1 MAENGAA
8 NGETG
13 ETGNEAPERG
23 AGTPS
28 GRTGGLREGAPCW
41 VEAQLSDVEAGRRF
55 YGELFGW
62 TFGQDG
68 EDGEGG
74 ESDAGSGGSGDAGD
88 PASGPERPKEPGKA
102 EQPGKAERPGRAGR
116 PGEPQQPGTSLRA
129 YLEGEPVAALV
140 RKTDGRMPT
149 VWSVYFHT
157 PDARA
162 LAERIRAGGGQVV
175 TPPHPVGE
183 LGTAALAADPEGAVF
198 ALWEPGGHRGFG
210 RRHEPGTFAWAE
222 LYTRDTEA
230 ANAFY
235 GDLFH
240 DALFGPDAD
249 PDFGRAPVSDVF
261 PAEMPPHFLVHFL
274 VRDVEAA
281 LGTVAR
287 LGGRVRVPPFE
298 TSYGRAA
305 VVSDG
310 QGASFALLQR

>member
-1 MAENGAA
+1 M
-8 NGETG
+8 
-13 ETGNEAPERG
+13 
-23 AGTPS
+23 
-28 GRTGGLREGAPCW
+28 
-41 VEAQLSDVEAGRRF
+41 EAQLSDVEAGRRF

-62 TFGQDG
+62 TFGQTG
-68 EDGEGG
+68 EDGE
-74 ESDAGSGGSGDAGD
+74 SDEGSGGGGDAGD
-88 PASGPERPKEPGKA
+88 PASESERPKEPGKA
-102 EQPGKAERPGRAGR
+102 ERPGKAGR
-116 PGEPQQPGTSLRA
+116 PGEPRQPGTSLRA